1 MNDLDR
7 GARGR
12 RRSPGAWGWG
22 AALLAL
28 VLGALVLAGCGGG
41 GGDDTTDAGSSGG
54 GSGSEDLAKIHEQ
67 VENLFSAKGTYE
79 SPPTTAPKP
88 EPGKNIWLISC
99 GQAFVACVGPMT
111 AAEEAV
117 EAMGWESTLFDT
129 KGDTTTASTGV
140 RRAIADGADGI
151 YTFYLDCRYMKA
163 GLEAAEKAGVPVV
176 AGQSADCNETA
187 EGEPSLFDY
196 ISTYTGGVDGPYP
209 GKEAPF
215 SEWVA
220 DWGGS
225 MSLWA
230 VDHFE
235 GEANALIYQDN
246 YGFGSVRAAEGAQ
259 EVLDECEGCSA
270 QIEVF
275 PVELLEGNG
284 MRQRVQQDLLKN
296 PDVNVIIP
304 TYDAITIAGMAEAVQ
319 ASGQDVTV
327 IVGEGTAAGMDFIR
341 NGESAMGSGM
351 HLEWDSYSAI
361 DALNRIF
368 NKQKPVPTGFGMQF
382 FDKERNTP
390 PSGPFEPPVDY
401 AKIFKEAWG
410 AAG

>member
-1 MNDLDR
+1 MNDR
-7 GARGR
+7 EARGQRRSMGAR
-12 RRSPGAWGWG
+12 AWA

-28 VLGALVLAGCGGG
+28 VLGSLVIAGCGGG
-41 GGDDTTDAGSSGG
+41 DDGSKAKSGG
-54 GSGSEDLAKIHEQ
+54 GSSEDLAKIHAQ

-99 GQAFVACVGPMT
+99 GQAFVACIGPMT
-111 AAEEAV
+111 AAEEAT
-117 EAMGWESTLFDT
+117 EALGWEHTLFDT

-151 YTFYLDCRYMKA
+151 YAFYLDCRYMKA
-163 GLEAAEKAGVPVV
+163 GLEAADKAGIPVV
-176 AGQSADCNETA
+176 AGQSADCSDTA
-187 EGEPSLFDY
+187 PGEKSLFDY
-196 ISTYTGGVDGPYP
+196 VSTYTGGLDGPYP
-209 GKEAPF
+209 GKQAPF
-215 SEWVA
+215 GKWVS

-225 MSLWA
+225 MALWA
-230 VDHFE
+230 VDHFD

-246 YGFGSVRAAEGAQ
+246 YGFGSVRVAEGAKK
-259 EVLDECEGCSA
+259 VLDECEGCSA

-304 TYDAITIAGMAEAVQ
+304 TYDAITIAGMAEAAR
-319 ASGQDVTV
+319 ASSQDVTV
-327 IVGEGTAAGMDFIR
+327 VEGEGTTAGMDFIR
-341 NGESAMGSGM
+341 NGEAAVGSGLA
-351 HLEWDSYSAI
+351 LEWDSYSAL
-361 DALNRIF
+361 DALNRMF
-368 NKQKPVPTGFGMQF
+368 HDQEPVPTGVGIQL

-390 PSGPFEPPVDY
+390 PSGPYRPPFDY
-401 AKIFKEAWG
+401 AKIFEEAWG
-410 AAG
+410 AS